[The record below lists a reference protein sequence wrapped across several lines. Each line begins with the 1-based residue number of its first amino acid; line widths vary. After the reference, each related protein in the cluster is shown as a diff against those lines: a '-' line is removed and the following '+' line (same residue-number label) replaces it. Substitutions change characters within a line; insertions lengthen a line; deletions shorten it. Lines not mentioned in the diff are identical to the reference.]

1 MGDLNLTTWQAV
13 VHHSYRKGFL
23 GRLVLHRAASV
34 LNLGRRTTSSW
45 ERNTTTYGM
54 RTARG
59 MEMDGMQGAWG
70 PWDVTVEDA
79 HRRLARYAN
88 ADVGALTRHRLW
100 VDGGHHERE
109 EDTHRLLADLY
120 QALRDKER
128 PYEKVPWNTGS
139 EQIIRDIR
147 MVDRSCATCLDLA
160 LLYASMCLHKRLRP
174 YIVLLSDPEERLPDH
189 ALVLIAPKVRVPEL
203 GGVRDLTDARHP
215 WRPLDSATP
224 RTGETHVYF
233 WMPTA
238 AGLDPDAL
246 AIDVRQAC
254 RHPNADFAA
263 ACAEGRE
270 LMLRSGYR
278 DIVLID
284 ILALQTEG
292 YPPFAPLPET
302 NAPAIT
308 SRLPARPRFH
318 PYAAR
323 QKLVDDL
330 VGATGT
336 VVLYGEQG
344 SGKSMLAHQIAAK
357 AQYGSGWFLAA
368 NDQAVLTAELGD
380 AEMAEQGVDPSAID
394 RGTRA
399 TFAKLAQARLRE
411 APGSWVV
418 VLDNVDVGPDKLT
431 DMPVP
436 LPHKGQLVVVT
447 TTAPEWL
454 GHHPGVVVHRLEPLP
469 DADVKEHLGRE
480 APLEALHG
488 RPLLVSASNRFRE
501 ATGGRDWWTGRDGL
515 TADGAPHVLW
525 AAVRDEL
532 AAGQAEDAAAL
543 GLAAALAWLPPAG
556 LDLDVV
562 APVVATALAAV
573 HGGAPE
579 PGRLWE
585 AAQRLSQLGMVDL
598 RDGRVLMHRLLRTAV
613 RHDVRARDAAG
624 AAALLGTVLEEL
636 WASID
641 AVGHAILCDAGG
653 PMPPAESPVP
663 YGLMLDAEDI
673 GTADSSGALEDL
685 LGAHPNSAA
694 ATRALHALAG
704 LVERQDEK
712 TAARIVAQLRD
723 AAPAADGPAGPRLM
737 TVNALRSSARAV
749 YRDPAASPG
758 QVTEALGWMER
769 CDVLCAQLPG
779 KPLLRDAF
787 RLTGARAQAM
797 YGLLLKKRGASLEGA
812 ARLAAYRESE
822 RLLQRSAAVR
832 AELVGDKDSPDLD
845 RSKFNLAGVSIEL
858 AKHDDP
864 ACCKQHLDLA
874 RSVYQEVLEIRE
886 RRLGTRY
893 LEEVACCVNGLG
905 LVAYYEALLL
915 PLSHQQRIN
924 RLREAAGHASA
935 ADALRAHSDGP
946 VDRGNTLK
954 SVSLSARIALAR
966 LGLSVAADADP
977 GKRAKHYNDEYDRD
991 TSLCS
996 YLPALS
1002 FIRDPG
1008 IEKRTMPLNF
1018 PTVPLAAS
1026 GDAILPAVD
1035 DWIRSEA
1042 MRALVTAF
1050 DGDEKSLI
1058 DSDVDLAERVEM
1070 LYAFSERWQ
1079 NRAAN
1084 QERNEAADLPL
1095 TPQQTE
1101 VVLAAT
1107 AALGLHDC
1115 PPPRHTDYD
1124 HVLLLGGLVRACFN
1138 RPAYAA
1144 QLCDAG
1150 QVRTASIVAL
1160 GGHRPFRSSADP
1172 AEDEFRLA
1180 DRIGHPELTEEYQA
1194 LDAGTRAA
1202 FRLEEPEHVE
1212 GEHAQDIGGTWGV
1225 RHYHRPGG
1233 GTVRVA
1239 AAPSSDPATR
1249 RAHTGDTY
1257 AFFAERME
1265 RLRPGARLLLVTT
1278 PIYTPSQ
1285 HFTALHR
1292 LALPYQVQVETV
1304 GGNPVGLAD
1313 ALHQPFSATRYLAE
1327 VRTALRSLR
1336 GLVEEASRATGGR

>member
-1 MGDLNLTTWQAV
+1 
-13 VHHSYRKGFL
+13 
-23 GRLVLHRAASV
+23 
-34 LNLGRRTTSSW
+34 
-45 ERNTTTYGM
+45 
-54 RTARG
+54 
-59 MEMDGMQGAWG
+59 MQELWG
-70 PWDVTVEDA
+70 PWDVKAEDA

-109 EDTHRLLADLY
+109 EDAHRLLADLY

-128 PYEKVPWNTGS
+128 PYEKVPWNTGA

-174 YIVLLSDPEERLPDH
+174 YVVLLSDPEERLPDH
-189 ALVLIAPKVRVPEL
+189 ALVLLTPRSRVPEP
-203 GGVRDLTDARHP
+203 GGVRDLTDARRP

-224 RTGETHVYF
+224 RIGETHVYF
-233 WMPTA
+233 WMPTL
-238 AGLDPDAL
+238 AGLDPDVL

-254 RHPNADFAA
+254 RQPGADFPA
-263 ACAEGRE
+263 ACAEGRD
-270 LMLRSGYR
+270 LMLRGGYR
-278 DIVLID
+278 DVVLID
-284 ILALQTEG
+284 VLALQAES

-302 NAPAIT
+302 NVPAIT

-330 VGATGT
+330 VGASGT

-368 NDQAVLTAELGD
+368 NDQAVLTAEMGD

-436 LPHKGQLVVVT
+436 QPQKSQLVVVT

-454 GHHPGVVVHRLEPLP
+454 DHRPGVVVHRLEPLP
-469 DADVKEHLGRE
+469 DADVKEHLGGE

-488 RPLLVSASNRFRE
+488 RPLLISASSRFRE
-501 ATGGRDWWTGRDGL
+501 ATGGRDWWTGRNGL
-515 TADGAPHVLW
+515 SADRAPHILW
-525 AAVRDEL
+525 AAVRDAL
-532 AAGQAEDAAAL
+532 ATDRSEDAAVL

-556 LDLDVV
+556 LDLDVI

-573 HGGAPE
+573 HGGTPAS
-579 PGRLWE
+579 GRIQE
-585 AAQRLSQLGMVDL
+585 AAKRLARLGVVDL

-613 RHDVRARDAAG
+613 RRDARGQDAAG
-624 AAALLGTVLEEL
+624 TAALLGTVLEEL

-641 AVGHAILCDAGG
+641 AVGHAILRDAGG
-653 PMPPAESPVP
+653 PMPPADSPVP

-673 GTADSSGALEDL
+673 GSADSSGALEDL
-685 LGAHPNSAA
+685 LGAHPDLAA
-694 ATRALHALAG
+694 AARALHALAG

-712 TAARIVAQLRD
+712 TAARIVARLRD

-737 TVNALRSSARAV
+737 TVNALRSGARAV
-749 YRDPAASPG
+749 YRDQAAPPE
-758 QVTEALGWMER
+758 QVAKALGWMEQ
-769 CDVLCAQLPG
+769 CAVLCAQLPDD
-779 KPLLRDAF
+779 PPLRDAF

-797 YGLLLKKRGASLEGA
+797 YGLLLKGRGASLQGEEQ
-812 ARLAAYRESE
+812 LAAYRESE
-822 RLLQRSAAVR
+822 RLLRESAAVR

-864 ACCKQHLDLA
+864 AHRKQHLDLA

-905 LVAYYEALLL
+905 LVAYYTALLL
-915 PLSHQQRIN
+915 PMSHQQRVS
-924 RLREAAGHASA
+924 RLREAAGHARA
-935 ADALRAHSDGP
+935 ADELRAHSDGP
-946 VDRGNTLK
+946 VDKGNTLK
-954 SVSLSARIALAR
+954 SVSLGARIALAR

-977 GKRAKHYNDEYDRD
+977 SKRAKQCNAEYDRD
-991 TSLCS
+991 AKLCS

-1008 IEKRTMPLNF
+1008 IENRAMPLSF
-1018 PTVPLAAS
+1018 PAIPLAAS

-1035 DWIRSEA
+1035 DWIRSQA
-1042 MRALVTAF
+1042 MRGLVTAF

-1058 DSDVDLAERVEM
+1058 DADGDLAERVDA

-1079 NRAAN
+1079 NRAAD

-1115 PPPRHTDYD
+1115 PPPRYADYD

-1150 QVRTASIVAL
+1150 QVRTDSIVAL

-1180 DRIGHPELTEEYQA
+1180 DLTGHPELTEEYQA
-1194 LDAGTRAA
+1194 LDAGTRTA
-1202 FRLEEPEHVE
+1202 FRLAEPEHVE
-1212 GEHAQDIGGTWGV
+1212 GEHIHDIGGTWGV
-1225 RHYHRPGG
+1225 RHYRRPGG

-1265 RLRPGARLLLVTT
+1265 QLQPGTRLLLVTT
-1278 PIYTPSQ
+1278 PIYAPSQ

-1304 GGNPVGLAD
+1304 GGDPVGLVD

-1336 GLVEEASRATGGR
+1336 GLVEEASRTTGGR